1 MVQIV
6 MRVNTDC
13 MRVKIK
19 CERDNYIFTR
29 EIKRHKSEGATSR
42 VTGKNER
49 CSWC

>member
-19 CERDNYIFTR
+19 CERDKLHLYERNKKAQKR
-29 EIKRHKSEGATSR
+29 RSNIKGHGEK
-42 VTGKNER
+42 
-49 CSWC
+49 